1 MDSYLLN
8 KNNVSHHVVE
18 HQQTYLLGA
27 GRVEYQDR
35 QGNTGSNPT
44 PTLFIAYRHD
54 ATSTPRHTFTL
65 FLLDTCSTL

>member
-8 KNNVSHHVVE
+8 KNNISHHVVE
-18 HQQTYLLGA
+18 HQQAYLLGA

-44 PTLFIAYRHD
+44 PTLFIAYGQA
-54 ATSTPRHTFTL
+54 ATSKFTSHLHTFL
-65 FLLDTCSTL
+65 IECL